1 MKKKTNQNFW
11 GFFIILFLIYQL
23 IKFGIANDWF
33 VKKPK
38 DNLNIKELNF
48 NICKVFSLSVAE
60 CNKYKKTKELP
71 KRVQD
76 KLDEITKKIESNSL
90 NQSSIHEK
98 EK

>member
-38 DNLNIKELNF
+38 DNLNIKKLNL
-48 NICKVFSLSVAE
+48 NICEVFSLSTAE
-60 CNKYKKTKELP
+60 CNKYKRTKELP
-71 KRVQD
+71 KRVKD
-76 KLDEITKKIESNSL
+76 KLDGITKKIESNSL
-90 NQSSIHEK
+90 NQSSIHES

>member
-1 MKKKTNQNFW
+1 MKKKSNQNFW

-38 DNLNIKELNF
+38 DNLNLKELNL
-48 NICKVFSLSVAE
+48 NICKVFSLSTTE
-60 CNKYKKTKELP
+60 CIKYKRTKELP
-71 KRVQD
+71 KRVKD
-76 KLDEITKKIESNSL
+76 KLDGITKKIESNSQ
-90 NQSSIHEK
+90 NQSSIHES